1 MSDPTM
7 SASSTYPTFRRRFR
21 VRQWFHDFRGRA
33 YDAILDYV
41 LRNHPGAR
49 DSNIVSY
56 AENELR
62 LAGWYDKDA
71 FYGDLMPKAVM
82 RQARL
87 FSIEG
92 HSGMSAGLAMNLS
105 KQVCMFRPL
114 TPLTGKDDEWNE
126 VGEGTFQNKR
136 CSHIFKDADGR
147 AYDIQGKV
155 FQDPDGAHYTSRDS
169 RVAVKFPW
177 TWREPKIV
185 KRKPAE

>member
-1 MSDPTM
+1 MNDQHIVSGIATLAPAR
-7 SASSTYPTFRRRFR
+7 ASLRRAGRLLGSLK
-21 VRQWFHDFRGRA
+21 HRA
-33 YDAILDYV
+33 YDTILDWV

-49 DSNIVSY
+49 GSSIVGY
-56 AENELR
+56 AERELR
-62 LAGWYDKDA
+62 LAGWYHKDA

-92 HSGMSAGLAMNLS
+92 HSGMSAGLAMNIT

-114 TPLTGKDDEWNE
+114 SPLTGADDEWNE

-136 CSHIFKDADGR
+136 CSTIFKDADGR
-147 AYDIQGKV
+147 AYNIEGKV
-155 FQDPDGAHYTSRDS
+155 FEDPDGGRFTSRES
-169 RVAVKFPW
+169 RVSVTFPW

-185 KRKPAE
+185 KRR